1 MVLAWLC
8 FVLAF
13 PWLAFQ
19 EQSATIFGLTT
30 LLASR
35 LIYNVSWLHD
45 VAFQCFSLISPMFY
59 LFSLHTTFDQVLA
72 HLDCQFAGRKTWSFY
87 YKWLFL
93 AFAHWHMVS

>member
-35 LIYNVSWLHD
+35 LIYNVSWLHG
-45 VAFQCFSLISPMFY
+45 VAFHSYPPCFICFPFTPRLIRF
-59 LFSLHTTFDQVLA
+59 LA

-93 AFAHWHMVS
+93 ALAHWHMVS